1 VRTVTEKP
9 ERTRT
14 ARRPKREVAEDLVE
28 VDNPSTSSEVEPE
41 DIAERIDAS
50 ERPSVPSQSML
61 AQLMRKAIAG
71 RRRMTEA
78 QEKLREME
86 FEMRHSDAD
95 SKSRFER
102 LRAAALDEYRGARA
116 EAERARRQLASSLRM
131 LPGRQESRTR
141 GAEAA

>member
-1 VRTVTEKP
+1 
-9 ERTRT
+9 
-14 ARRPKREVAEDLVE
+14 
-28 VDNPSTSSEVEPE
+28 
-41 DIAERIDAS
+41 
-50 ERPSVPSQSML
+50 M
-61 AQLMRKAIAG
+61 M
-71 RRRMTEA
+71 EA

-86 FEMRHSDAD
+86 FEMRHGGAD
-95 SKSRFER
+95 SRSRFER